1 MSEKETKVAIILLL
15 SFILLYLLIN
25 NKESFE
31 TNEEEEKPI
40 EILKAADCLI
50 FTDDVTRQKCFS
62 EFSGPMV

>member
-31 TNEEEEKPI
+31 TNEEEKPI